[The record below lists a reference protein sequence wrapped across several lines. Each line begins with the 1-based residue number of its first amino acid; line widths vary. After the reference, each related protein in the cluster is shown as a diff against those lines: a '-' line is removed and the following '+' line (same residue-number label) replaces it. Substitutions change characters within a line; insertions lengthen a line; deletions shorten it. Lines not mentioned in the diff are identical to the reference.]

1 VPASDVPQLRL
12 FAEYAWVQAIA
23 PLRGTQVETSYLFFG
38 RRRGGRRYLSE
49 DLQSLNRLTSAVVT
63 RLERFRNSEMRRL
76 VSQAELR
83 ALHAQINPHF
93 LFNSLNALYGLIPRE
108 ASGARQTVLNLAEIF
123 RYFLRTD
130 RTLIAFSGELE
141 IVKCRLA
148 IERLRLGPR
157 LEVNID
163 VDKEALQVEIPV
175 LSVQPLV
182 ENAIKHGL
190 APTQGYGLLNVIAKV
205 RDGQLFVE
213 VRDSGAGEALS
224 PRTHDRSGS
233 GVGLA
238 NVRKRLQLC
247 FGTRSE
253 LVVESSP
260 DGTRVHFAIP
270 LKSVHGLTVEPAVS
284 K

>member
-1 VPASDVPQLRL
+1 
-12 FAEYAWVQAIA
+12 
-23 PLRGTQVETSYLFFG
+23 VETSYLFFG
-38 RRRGGRRYLSE
+38 RRGGGRRYLSE

-63 RLERFRNSEMRRL
+63 RLERFRNSEMHRL

-141 IVKCRLA
+141 IVKCYLA

-163 VDKEALQVEIPV
+163 VDREALQVEIPV
-175 LSVQPLV
+175 LCVQPLV

-190 APTQGYGLLNVIAKV
+190 APKQGYGLLSVTAKV
-205 RDGQLFVE
+205 RDGQVFIE

-224 PRTHDRSGS
+224 PRMRDLPGS

-247 FGTRSE
+247 FGTQSE
-253 LVVESSP
+253 LMVESSP

-270 LKSVHGLTVEPAVS
+270 LKSVHGVSVEPAVS